1 MQPFSKKLHP
11 DGIKRRLISIGE
23 PSFLMCCQ
31 NYFWFFLASALL
43 VTSNMIGVAMK
54 IEA

>member
-1 MQPFSKKLHP
+1 MQPLVKRLHP
-11 DGIKRRLISIGE
+11 DGIKRRLTNADE
-23 PSFLMCCQ
+23 PSSLICYQ
-31 NYFWFFLASALL
+31 NYFWFFLASAFF